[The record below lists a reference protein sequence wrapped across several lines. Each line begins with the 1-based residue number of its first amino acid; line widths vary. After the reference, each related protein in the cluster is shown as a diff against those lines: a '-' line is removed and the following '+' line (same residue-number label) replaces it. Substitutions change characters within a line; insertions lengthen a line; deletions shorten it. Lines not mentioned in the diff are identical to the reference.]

1 MNDNSPCAL
10 DRDFGTFS
18 GMGASA
24 LEEGVAQ
31 YYEDVIIQQKSQSL
45 QLLNQETDDYN
56 QLVDDYNELKT
67 NYLDLI
73 HRFNNLVD
81 EKNAQKTE
89 CNQLKNENEKLRTL
103 LLRMENTANSA
114 KLENEES
121 NESWREIF
129 DAVHIS
135 KTQTEIASAQQ
146 FTKTNESL
154 TNYVLFTKALYT
166 QRKALV
172 GAIFKTF
179 KPSEENFESL
189 IQEFN
194 NRLSSD
200 DVADLNGGKITYAQ
214 AVNSLVMKRAFQ
226 NKINIWNA
234 TEHLQRFD

>member
-1 MNDNSPCAL
+1 MNDYNPYAL
-10 DRDFGTFS
+10 DRDSGTFS

-31 YYEDVIIQQKSQSL
+31 YYEDVLIQQKSHSL
-45 QLLNQETDDYN
+45 QRLNRETDDYN
-56 QLVDDYNELKT
+56 QLVDDYNELKS
-67 NYLDLI
+67 NHNQLI
-73 HRFNNLVD
+73 DQFNNLVD
-81 EKNAQKTE
+81 AKNAQNTE
-89 CNQLKNENEKLRTL
+89 CSQLKNEIEKLRTL

-121 NESWREIF
+121 NESWRDIL

-146 FTKTNESL
+146 FTKSNESL

-172 GAIFKTF
+172 GAIFETF
-179 KPSEENFESL
+179 KPSGEQFEFL
-189 IQEFN
+189 VNAFN
-194 NRLSSD
+194 EGLSSD
-200 DVADLNGGKITYAQ
+200 DAADLNGGKITYAQ

-226 NKINIWNA
+226 NKLNIWYA
-234 TEHLQRFD
+234 TKQLQKFD